1 MEDYPPTIIL
11 KIQTTLDFIRM
22 VKTSTLASQFEPEEL
37 SNLLNPW
44 EHESTPSD
52 DPVLKLSLRNFIL
65 FMGASQ
71 HWGQIP
77 VY

>member
-37 SNLLNPW
+37 ADLLNPW
-44 EHESTPSD
+44 EH
-52 DPVLKLSLRNFIL
+52 
-65 FMGASQ
+65 
-71 HWGQIP
+71 
-77 VY
+77 